1 MGGIMKSIKFIKD
14 IILVIII
21 IWFDIFGQSTA
32 VAPKQNPNPVQV
44 TVSGNHPDAISNKST
59 VIFDNTRNID
69 MRSYERPIKN
79 TIPPSDTEEELFLPN
94 EVIPTFSIEEKDLNS
109 LPETQ
114 PIREDE
120 FKTEPLDDSHLLI
133 LKDQGIGY
141 TGTRK
146 QNINLMKV
154 LGIKPGWSNNRKWED
169 GTDIDDYSIVDW
181 IKSGMGESIG
191 IDKDATMEVRKN
203 LYNKYYIDNQ

>member
-1 MGGIMKSIKFIKD
+1 MGSIMKSINFIKD
-14 IILVIII
+14 IVLVIII
-21 IWFDIFGQSTA
+21 IWFDIFGQSEA

-44 TVSGNHPDAISNKST
+44 TVSGNHPDAIANKST
-59 VIFDNTRNID
+59 VIFDNTKNID
-69 MRSYERPIKN
+69 LRSYERPIKN

-94 EVIPTFSIEEKDLNS
+94 EVIPTFSIEEKDLKS

-120 FKTEPLDDSHLLI
+120 YKTEPVDDSHFL
-133 LKDQGIGY
+133 DQEIGY

-146 QNINLMKV
+146 QNINLMKA
-154 LGIKPGWSNNRKWED
+154 LDIKPGWSNNKKWAD

-181 IKSGMGESIG
+181 IKAGMGEPIG
-191 IDKDATMEVRKN
+191 IDKNANMEKRKK
-203 LYNKYYIDNQ
+203 LYNRHYIAN

>member
-1 MGGIMKSIKFIKD
+1 MGGIMKSINIIKD

-32 VAPKQNPNPVQV
+32 IAPKQNPNPVQV
-44 TVSGNHPDAISNKST
+44 TVSGNHPDAIANKST
-59 VIFDNTRNID
+59 VIFDNTKNID
-69 MRSYERPIKN
+69 LRSYERPIKN

-94 EVIPTFSIEEKDLNS
+94 EVIPTFSIEEKDLKS

-120 FKTEPLDDSHLLI
+120 YKSESIDDSHLLI
-133 LKDQGIGY
+133 LKVQEIGY

-146 QNINLMKV
+146 QNINLMKA
-154 LGIKPGWSNNRKWED
+154 LGIKPGWSNNKKWED
-169 GTDIDDYSIVDW
+169 GTDIDDYSIVDL
-181 IKSGMGESIG
+181 IKAGMGEPIG
-191 IDKDATMEVRKN
+191 IDRDANIEVRKN
-203 LYNKYYIDNQ
+203 LYNRYYIAN